1 MTFALITL
9 LAALSLAAVADWF
22 SIIGFMTIYAANP
35 MHALIMGIVLALAK
49 LVTTSWVYRNW
60 KFADWKLKT
69 PLIGFVVALMV
80 ATSIGTYGFLTKSH
94 LDQGG
99 GTIDNGAKVER
110 LEQQIAREK
119 SVIVDDEKVITQLDA
134 TINSYIGKDRTDK
147 SLAVR
152 KSQAPQRKQLRDD
165 IDASQK
171 RIDTF
176 SDERLKLQS
185 EVRKQ
190 QLDVGPIRYI
200 AELFYGVV
208 DDATKNIEAA
218 VRIFTLL
225 ITSTL
230 DPLAVILLVAAN
242 HTLLRIRDEK
252 ENTIQET
259 ESDAGYDNQRD
270 HSFNEEIISEGITPT
285 SDISKENRMDIGLV
299 ERSSDPAT
307 KVPVHSEVFPEI
319 MVDVLDEE
327 KGAYTE
333 KSDILS
339 EYGTTMADVSAPI
352 AEHDAQVIE
361 PTTTPGSNPEIPKV
375 IHEEEAVVQDEESSA
390 EVLPELPVRLQDK
403 DEVTE
408 GNTSGDTKFTWPKIQ
423 IQVLDEKEETI
434 LERPPIIRASAP
446 VAFIRSPRPTRVS
459 IGEVT
464 TPITSDAPAVETPVH
479 AQVDVAVP
487 TVVIENSVLRELSGS
502 RSHFIPQKVNEEE
515 KHTQIET
522 QGTDTI
528 VFADRPQAARPAAP
542 HEKIFGEGQKIG
554 TEETKVQITHEG
566 DQNNHTAAK
575 YPVTL
580 SWLTEFKRSQ
590 NG

>member
-60 KFADWKLKT
+60 KFADWKLKS
-69 PLIGFVVALMV
+69 PLIGFVIALMV

-119 SVIVDDEKVITQLDA
+119 SVIVDDEKVIAQLDN

-200 AELFYGVV
+200 AELFYGVAE
-208 DDATKNIEAA
+208 DATKNIEAA

-252 ENTIQET
+252 ENTHST
-259 ESDAGYDNQRD
+259 EN
-270 HSFNEEIISEGITPT
+270 N
-285 SDISKENRMDIGLV
+285 
-299 ERSSDPAT
+299 
-307 KVPVHSEVFPEI
+307 
-319 MVDVLDEE
+319 
-327 KGAYTE
+327 
-333 KSDILS
+333 ILS
-339 EYGTTMADVSAPI
+339 EHGDTVADVPAPI
-352 AEHDAQVIE
+352 SIHDAQIVKPLTSVSTDTPSPTIPEVIYE
-361 PTTTPGSNPEIPKV
+361 EKESPSEDKHDRSNDGTVGSERSTASNEELRKEIEVSISPPEQVSIVPPMEGPVVGERTEEDALPISILPEIV
-375 IHEEEAVVQDEESSA
+375 GS
-390 EVLPELPVRLQDK
+390 L
-403 DEVTE
+403 
-408 GNTSGDTKFTWPKIQ
+408 N
-423 IQVLDEKEETI
+423 EKENTVLETNAFVNNG
-434 LERPPIIRASAP
+434 PMPIIRSPHLTRISRRQVP
-446 VAFIRSPRPTRVS
+446 VGPI
-459 IGEVT
+459 EEDT
-464 TPITSDAPAVETPVH
+464 TMEEPVH
-479 AQVDVAVP
+479 KDV
-487 TVVIENSVLRELSGS
+487 TVIST
-502 RSHFIPQKVNEEE
+502 HFIPQKVNEEE
-515 KHTQIET
+515 KSTQVEP
-522 QGTDTI
+522 QGTKTHI
-528 VFADRPQAARPAAP
+528 RETPPRATPAY
-542 HEKIFGEGQKIG
+542 EKIFGEGQKIIK
-554 TEETKVQITHEG
+554 EEAKVPSTHKG
-566 DQNNHTAAK
+566 APATVASHK
-575 YPVTL
+575 YPITS
-580 SWLTEFKRSQ
+580 SWLAEFKRSQ
-590 NG
+590 NGQN